1 MNRWQRIAWY
11 NVIVIGVTLAL
22 TGVVVALLAFV
33 VGMPLAYVGLGLLGF
48 LGLLGLSPILFRAKP
63 SEVPFDERDTLIS
76 RRAALGGFGS
86 AYLVVGL
93 ACMMPFF
100 ILGPRASISVG
111 WLPLIFAGAG
121 VSQGLAHSIAILAQY
136 GWRDKENE

>member
-1 MNRWQRIAWY
+1 MNRWQKIAWY
-11 NVIVIGVTLAL
+11 NVVVIVVTLAL
-22 TGVVVALLAFV
+22 TGVVVGLLAFV

-63 SEVPFDERDTLIS
+63 GEVPFDERDRLIG
-76 RRAALGGFGS
+76 RRAAVAGFGS
-86 AYLVVGL
+86 AFLVVGL

-100 ILGPRASISVG
+100 ILGPRASISVV
-111 WLPLIFAGAG
+111 WLPLIFGGAG
-121 VSQGLAHSIAILAQY
+121 ISQWLAHSVVILAQY